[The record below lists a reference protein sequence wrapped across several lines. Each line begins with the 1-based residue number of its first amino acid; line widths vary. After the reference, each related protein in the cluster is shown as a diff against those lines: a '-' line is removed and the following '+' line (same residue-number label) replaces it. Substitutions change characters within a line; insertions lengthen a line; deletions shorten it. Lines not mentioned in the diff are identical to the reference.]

1 MENTFEK
8 SLEELELIVN
18 SLESGDLR
26 LEESLELFERGVKLS
41 RKCRER
47 LANAERRIQRL
58 MKDADGD
65 LTAEA
70 IEPENL
76 RG

>member
-47 LANAERRIQRL
+47 LANAERRIEIL

-76 RG
+76 RA

>member
-41 RKCRER
+41 RNCRER
-47 LANAERRIQRL
+47 LANAERSIEIL
-58 MKDADGD
+58 MKDAAGD

>member
-47 LANAERRIQRL
+47 LANAERRIEIL
-58 MKDADGD
+58 MKDVDGD

>member
-47 LANAERRIQRL
+47 LANAERRIEIL
-58 MKDADGD
+58 MKDVDGG
-65 LTAEA
+65 LTAEE

>member
-18 SLESGDLR
+18 SLESGDLP

-47 LANAERRIQRL
+47 LANAERRIEIL
-58 MKDADGD
+58 MKDVDGG
-65 LTAEA
+65 LTAEE

>member
-47 LANAERRIQRL
+47 LANAERRIEIL

>member
-18 SLESGDLR
+18 SLESGDLP

-47 LANAERRIQRL
+47 LANAERRIEIL